1 MANKN
6 IESSLM
12 FLKKVLVFTS
22 SGFVVVFIKKRH
34 LSSTKSLA
42 ARITGQLLSC
52 QILDVSI
59 QAVIILIQVNVRLK
73 KKKNKKQ

>member
-1 MANKN
+1 
-6 IESSLM
+6 M
-12 FLKKVLVFTS
+12 FFQKKVLVFTS

-34 LSSTKSLA
+34 LSSTKSLVA
-42 ARITGQLLSC
+42 WITVQLLSC

-73 KKKNKKQ
+73 KTKQKQ